1 MERPG
6 FVLKEEVSV
15 MFSGFFKTEKKKK
28 AQCLLE
34 TPVRFYYFSTESL
47 LCSV

>member
-15 MFSGFFKTEKKKK
+15 MFSGFFKTEKKKR
-28 AQCLLE
+28 L
-34 TPVRFYYFSTESL
+34 
-47 LCSV
+47 SVFWRHL